1 MQKFLSALVLAVCI
15 CSVSFAQESV
25 SGYVTDENGEA
36 LIGVGVF
43 VKGSATGGGSI
54 TDTKGRYAISVP
66 DIKRDTLVF
75 SYIGMETVEVPVRNR
90 ASVDVRMM
98 PSANYLDD
106 VVVIGY
112 GTVRRSDLTGA
123 ISSVSSEKILR
134 TPANNV
140 AEALAGK
147 LAGVQ
152 VLTTDGAPDAE
163 ISMYVRGRNSITQSN
178 APLYIV
184 DGFPVSSISDIAASD
199 IQSID
204 VLKDASSTAIYGSR
218 GSNGVIMITT
228 KSAHNN
234 GITVSFNAYLG
245 MKYVAKMPE
254 VLEPYEYAL
263 WQYEQSVNRGIT
275 ESMYDPYFG
284 SFKDIGLY
292 KDYKGNDWQD
302 IVFGRSALVQN
313 YNVAL
318 NGRTDKITWSASY
331 TRQEDEAVMI
341 TSGYVRD
348 NFTFKF
354 QHRPNR
360 KITLDFQTRYSNTQI
375 SGSGANE
382 QNARSVSD
390 LRMRYVMQYSPIP
403 LNGLSAE
410 GMDDDEFYSNSSLFT
425 PTEFIRDNDRRQTDR
440 NITFSGGLTWRI
452 IDNLTF
458 KSNVNY
464 ELRKREDKRFF
475 GVTTYYSRMTSTIK
489 DQPAAEMS
497 VTDHNRI
504 INYNTLSYDFKSIL
518 PKKHRL
524 NLMIGEEMSIVN
536 SRELTNVID
545 GFPVTFSSDDAFK
558 FTTQGTAVST
568 DDYYSTPERLLS
580 FFARANYT
588 YDDRYIFTATVR
600 ADGSSKFQQS
610 KPWGFFPSGAFA
622 WRISREPFM
631 QGAGWLSDLK
641 LRLSYGM
648 AGNDNIPSGQTITQY
663 TSETSSFLPFESSS
677 YWTQGQYMTNP
688 DLVWETTVS
697 RDLGLDFGFLN
708 DRISGTL
715 DLYFNT
721 TRDQLIRFPV
731 DGAGYAYQYR
741 NMGTTQ
747 NKGLEFTVNTVIIDK
762 QDYGLQFSFNIAM
775 NRNKVIDLGGLDRI
789 EAYAGWASTQID
801 YDFVVVPGMS
811 MGQIWGYKSDGRYS
825 ASDFTWD
832 GSRWVANE
840 GVLDNSYLAGNGWG
854 PGAVKLE
861 NLNDDNVITAA
872 GDRTYLGCTLPKA
885 TGGFSLSGIIKGFDI
900 NANFT
905 YTLGNKILNAN
916 KAEYTTTGQYRY
928 QNLLKEMDSS
938 NRWRSIDDMG
948 NRITDTALL
957 DQINAN
963 TTLWSPLTGY
973 RFVSSYIVEDG
984 SFLRLNSLTVGYS
997 LPPKV
1002 LDKLH
1007 IRQLR
1012 FYVTGTNLFCLT
1024 KYTGFDPE
1032 VDTRRSTPMTPGVDY
1047 SPYPKT
1053 IGFLAGVNFTF

>member
-1 MQKFLSALVLAVCI
+1 
-15 CSVSFAQESV
+15 
-25 SGYVTDENGEA
+25 
-36 LIGVGVF
+36 
-43 VKGSATGGGSI
+43 
-54 TDTKGRYAISVP
+54 
-66 DIKRDTLVF
+66 
-75 SYIGMETVEVPVRNR
+75 METVEVPVRNR

-775 NRNKVIDLGGLDRI
+775 NRNKILELYGDNQHDIANGLFI
-789 EAYAGWASTQID
+789 GYSVKSNYAYVYEGIWQIGECLPD
-801 YDFVVVPGMS
+801 
-811 MGQIWGYKSDGRYS
+811 
-825 ASDFTWD
+825 DFTGTPTYTTKNKYGQTPGQAKVKDWNND
-832 GSRWVANE
+832 
-840 GVLDNSYLAGNGWG
+840 YL
-854 PGAVKLE
+854 
-861 NLNDDNVITAA
+861 ITAEDDMA
-872 GDRTYLGCTLPKA
+872 IIGTRDPDW
-885 TGGFSLSGIIKGFDI
+885 TGGMTNTFYYKGFDLSVFVYARI
-900 NANFT
+900 GEQKLSTFHETFAKDYNGRFNVLNYDYWTPENTDASHWAPGSQANAEYRKAANYLDCSFVKVGNI
-905 YTLGNKILNAN
+905 TLGYEFPSKWLSRIRIDRLRLYVTAYNPFTFTKYDGWDPEW
-916 KAEYTTTGQYRY
+916 AERSVNQ
-928 QNLLKEMDSS
+928 SS
-938 NRWRSIDDMG
+938 
-948 NRITDTALL
+948 L
-957 DQINAN
+957 AN
-963 TTLWSPLTGY
+963 TTLLFGLNLT
-973 RFVSSYIVEDG
+973 F
-984 SFLRLNSLTVGYS
+984 
-997 LPPKV
+997 
-1002 LDKLH
+1002 
-1007 IRQLR
+1007 
-1012 FYVTGTNLFCLT
+1012 
-1024 KYTGFDPE
+1024 
-1032 VDTRRSTPMTPGVDY
+1032 
-1047 SPYPKT
+1047 
-1053 IGFLAGVNFTF
+1053 

>member
-1 MQKFLSALVLAVCI
+1 MYKYLSAFVLFLCVCTAAVAQD
-15 CSVSFAQESV
+15 SVA
-25 SGYVTDENGEA
+25 GYVTDENGEA

-43 VKGSATGGGSI
+43 VKGSGAGGGSI
-54 TDTKGRYAISVP
+54 TDTRGRYTIAVP
-66 DIKRDTLVF
+66 DMKRDTLVF

-302 IVFGRSALVQN
+302 IVFGRSALIQN

-504 INYNTLSYDFKSIL
+504 INYNSKPKHVILEFIRELAGSDDIYFDKAKALSEFDTSYTNRSLAYLIKSFGNIDNDIEEVLDVYCHQCSISMNVVELAKSSLFLANSGRNIYNGNQIISPTATKRINSLMLTCGLYNEAGEFAYRVGLPGKSGVGGGIVAIL
-518 PKKHRL
+518 PGKLSIAVWSPELNKH
-524 NLMIGEEMSIVN
+524 GN
-536 SRELTNVID
+536 SYRGI
-545 GFPVTFSSDDAFK
+545 
-558 FTTQGTAVST
+558 ST
-568 DDYYSTPERLLS
+568 LE
-580 FFARANYT
+580 
-588 YDDRYIFTATVR
+588 
-600 ADGSSKFQQS
+600 
-610 KPWGFFPSGAFA
+610 AFA
-622 WRISREPFM
+622 TKLGISVF
-631 QGAGWLSDLK
+631 
-641 LRLSYGM
+641 
-648 AGNDNIPSGQTITQY
+648 
-663 TSETSSFLPFESSS
+663 
-677 YWTQGQYMTNP
+677 
-688 DLVWETTVS
+688 
-697 RDLGLDFGFLN
+697 
-708 DRISGTL
+708 
-715 DLYFNT
+715 
-721 TRDQLIRFPV
+721 
-731 DGAGYAYQYR
+731 
-741 NMGTTQ
+741 
-747 NKGLEFTVNTVIIDK
+747 
-762 QDYGLQFSFNIAM
+762 
-775 NRNKVIDLGGLDRI
+775 
-789 EAYAGWASTQID
+789 
-801 YDFVVVPGMS
+801 
-811 MGQIWGYKSDGRYS
+811 
-825 ASDFTWD
+825 
-832 GSRWVANE
+832 
-840 GVLDNSYLAGNGWG
+840 
-854 PGAVKLE
+854 
-861 NLNDDNVITAA
+861 
-872 GDRTYLGCTLPKA
+872 
-885 TGGFSLSGIIKGFDI
+885 
-900 NANFT
+900 
-905 YTLGNKILNAN
+905 
-916 KAEYTTTGQYRY
+916 
-928 QNLLKEMDSS
+928 
-938 NRWRSIDDMG
+938 
-948 NRITDTALL
+948 
-957 DQINAN
+957 
-963 TTLWSPLTGY
+963 
-973 RFVSSYIVEDG
+973 
-984 SFLRLNSLTVGYS
+984 
-997 LPPKV
+997 
-1002 LDKLH
+1002 
-1007 IRQLR
+1007 
-1012 FYVTGTNLFCLT
+1012 
-1024 KYTGFDPE
+1024 
-1032 VDTRRSTPMTPGVDY
+1032 
-1047 SPYPKT
+1047 
-1053 IGFLAGVNFTF
+1053 